1 MFFWS
6 KNLMGLRQFG
16 QIEGGEVFSMTTN
29 SANCVLMVKTK
40 RIFREASVA
49 CATVEQNFGYNR

>member
-1 MFFWS
+1 
-6 KNLMGLRQFG
+6 MGLRQFG